1 MTSTTCCVSLPPART
16 PRPRPRHRGRGRST
30 PENFLPGSARREAPR
45 IARGSRH
52 VAPLG
57 DRPHRAGPHP
67 HPEEDHRGR
76 AQRTVPGPV
85 GAPPPA
91 GPPGPHR
98 PHQARHTL
106 PALPATHDRATRP
119 TLGRRARRRP
129 PRRARRAHPPRTTR
143 RPVPR
148 TLQPGTRRRVV
159 HRITRY
165 HQSHRARTNS
175 RRSHGRN
182 TCAVARRIQR
192 QRTKNAKTSSEEW
205 FSTRAIRPREFTTAT
220 TSQQMVRRIARR
232 MDDFS
237 PFTRA
242 QRPRQAVFLFL
253 RKVPFRDAHPS
264 DLRKRCS
271 ESSLT
276 VANRELCSELR
287 DRPAPLAIMRGKK
300 WLMIRSGRRGSVVT
314 DSTSPAFTMN
324 ACRVGSAARMHRPR
338 RVSRWRN
345 CRRGRR
351 WSVKS
356 AG

>member
-1 MTSTTCCVSLPPART
+1 MDGHTAARDNRFIEPGPWPTPRPART
-16 PRPRPRHRGRGRST
+16 PAAPPSTPGAGPHHIENFLVNTAGQEAPGVAVWLRHRGPARDTTRHGR
-30 PENFLPGSARREAPR
+30 
-45 IARGSRH
+45 
-52 VAPLG
+52 
-57 DRPHRAGPHP
+57 GPHP

-192 QRTKNAKTSSEEW
+192 QRQRTKNAKTSSEEW
-205 FSTRAIRPREFTTAT
+205 FSTRAIRSREFTTTT

-242 QRPRQAVFLFL
+242 QRPRQAVFLY
-253 RKVPFRDAHPS
+253 P
-264 DLRKRCS
+264 
-271 ESSLT
+271 
-276 VANRELCSELR
+276 
-287 DRPAPLAIMRGKK
+287 RPWGE
-300 WLMIRSGRRGSVVT
+300 G
-314 DSTSPAFTMN
+314 D
-324 ACRVGSAARMHRPR
+324 
-338 RVSRWRN
+338 
-345 CRRGRR
+345 
-351 WSVKS
+351 
-356 AG
+356 